1 MCLSA
6 AVEPI
11 APAEAHALAGRLHII
26 LLLRSSLAPIIAR
39 HHGLPF
45 WLCIHYNGDL
55 LFALVGR
62 PVS

>member
-11 APAEAHALAGRLHII
+11 APADAQALAGPTTHY
-26 LLLRSSLAPIIAR
+26 LLLSSLAPIIAR
-39 HHGLPF
+39 HHGLSF
-45 WLCIHYNGDL
+45 WLCNYYDGDL